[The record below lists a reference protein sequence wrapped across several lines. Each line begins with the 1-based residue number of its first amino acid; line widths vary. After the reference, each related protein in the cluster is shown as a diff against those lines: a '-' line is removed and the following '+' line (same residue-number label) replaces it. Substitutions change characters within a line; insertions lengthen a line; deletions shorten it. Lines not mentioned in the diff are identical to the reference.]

1 MRNTN
6 LVCRS
11 TSHTRLTPA
20 AASALSVALIIA
32 FSLLLSAPTASAQ
45 TCKNRGELDTI
56 YCDNDGDMLAD
67 TPTDPKKLRN
77 PSMLLYGY
85 TPTEDTALYEK
96 LWQPYID
103 HMTSCTG
110 KPTRFF
116 KVHSAAATIEALR
129 SGRIHVSQLSAGDTP
144 FAVNIA
150 GAQPFAIR
158 GDAKGPAVYRLVLL
172 VKKDSPFQ
180 APKDLKDKRIAHVTP
195 TSNSGNLAPRALF
208 PAQGLTPDKDYK
220 VLYSGKHDNSV
231 AGVMSGDYDAAA
243 VADDVW
249 FRMIDRGM
257 VKADDLRVIFRSKP
271 FPPGSAVVVHDLL
284 PELKKKIA
292 DCTINYRFTPE
303 LTAAFRGTAD
313 RHWPLD
319 YKEDYDA
326 VRAVA
331 KASGEVFT
339 REALAKRAA
348 ESAAGAKK

>member
-1 MRNTN
+1 VRNSSFVCYPTPHAKTT
-6 LVCRS
+6 LVA
-11 TSHTRLTPA
+11 TF
-20 AASALSVALIIA
+20 ALVVAYA
-32 FSLLLSAPTASAQ
+32 LLLLAPSANAQ

-77 PSMLLYGY
+77 PSVLLYGY

-180 APKDLKDKRIAHVTP
+180 TPKDLKDKRVAHVTP

-249 FRMIDRGM
+249 FRMIDRGLL
-257 VKADDLRVIFRSKP
+257 KADDLRVIFRSKP
-271 FPPGSAVVVHDLL
+271 FPPGSAVVVHDLM

-292 DCTINYRFTPE
+292 DCTISYRFTPE
-303 LTAAFRGTAD
+303 LSAAFRGTAD

-331 KASGEVFT
+331 KASGELFT
-339 REALAKRAA
+339 REALTKRAA
-348 ESAAGAKK
+348 ESVAATKK